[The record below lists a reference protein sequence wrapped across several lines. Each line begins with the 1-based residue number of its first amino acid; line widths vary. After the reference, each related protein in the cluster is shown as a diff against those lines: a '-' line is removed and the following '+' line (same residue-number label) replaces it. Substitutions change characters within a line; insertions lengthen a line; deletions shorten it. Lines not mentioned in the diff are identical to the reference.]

1 MWIVIV
7 LAHWNMSLHS
17 DTLSWFWTKQSLL
30 LVLNIGCL
38 VANLNIGCLV
48 ANLNTGCLVAN
59 LNTGC
64 LVANLN
70 TGCLVANLN
79 IGCLVANLNTGCLVA
94 NLNTGCLVA
103 NLNTGCLVVKQQMP
117 FLLSQL
123 NWNIV
128 TYTNI
133 NVFLKNRYYSFLS
146 STTKNS
152 IINNYSNSK

>member
-48 ANLNTGCLVAN
+48 ANLNT
-59 LNTGC
+59 
-64 LVANLN
+64 
-70 TGCLVANLN
+70 
-79 IGCLVANLNTGCLVA
+79 GCLVANLNTGCLVA

>member
-38 VANLNIGCLV
+38 VANLN
-48 ANLNTGCLVAN
+48 TGCLVAN
-59 LNTGC
+59 LNT
-64 LVANLN
+64 
-70 TGCLVANLN
+70 
-79 IGCLVANLNTGCLVA
+79 GCLVANLNTGCLVA